1 MAGAVMA
8 EDAGPIMVRNCPR
21 RSRPVD
27 RLATCYTQVVKR
39 PERSLPA
46 SRGWSRRMSLYTLAW
61 LLVLLGL
68 PGLYAARRG
77 GWDGWDCRA
86 SGLLSPALISSQ

>member
-46 SRGWSRRMSLYTLAW
+46 SRGWSRRMSFTH
-61 LLVLLGL
+61 LLGCWCCS
-68 PGLYAARRG
+68 AFRG
-77 GWDGWDCRA
+77 SMRLDAGDGTA
-86 SGLLSPALISSQ
+86 GIAGLLDCFPPALISSQ

>member
-1 MAGAVMA
+1 MALVA
-8 EDAGPIMVRNCPR
+8 AGPLIV
-21 RSRPVD
+21 
-27 RLATCYTQVVKR
+27 LATLLHPSRETAGTIVASEPRLVAAHVV
-39 PERSLPA
+39 
-46 SRGWSRRMSLYTLAW
+46 YTLAW